1 MSEWNNLQPSDRIT
15 KWKNFRNDIKNLNEE
30 TQIEAVANFFAT
42 VPVGSRS
49 IDYYTPSNWLSP
61 WEILYE
67 GCYCKSSI
75 SLLMYHTLAL
85 VLKDRNKIDI
95 ALIDDS
101 QDVYLVP
108 VVNESS
114 VLNLQFK
121 TVSLWETL
129 DKDVK
134 IIDYYT
140 SDNIKQIT

>member
-1 MSEWNNLQPSDRIT
+1 
-15 KWKNFRNDIKNLNEE
+15 
-30 TQIEAVANFFAT
+30 
-42 VPVGSRS
+42 
-49 IDYYTPSNWLSP
+49 
-61 WEILYE
+61 
-67 GCYCKSSI
+67 
-75 SLLMYHTLAL
+75 MYHTLAL